1 MTHKRFFTKFSL
13 TKIHVKNDHYH
24 WRHQMK
30 RRSSNKEEKYYSKTL
45 FAQKLKLAYEIA
57 SPRIQQY
64 LEEEIKFVL
73 TYINPSDTVLELGC
87 GYGRVLKYL
96 AEKARKVVG
105 IDISQVNLDYAK
117 AYLSDYKNIELHFMT
132 ARKLRF
138 SPQSFDLVLGIQNPI
153 SSFKINPS
161 LLVQES
167 LTVTKNNGK
176 ILLSSYSEKIWNER
190 LDWFIEQSKKGLIGE
205 INFEKTKNGVIIC
218 KDGFTAT
225 TFTKED
231 FSHLISRFNLDA
243 EIIEVDNSSI
253 FCIINVVHNNK
264 H

>member
-1 MTHKRFFTKFSL
+1 MRKY
-13 TKIHVKNDHYH
+13 N
-24 WRHQMK
+24 
-30 RRSSNKEEKYYSKTL
+30 SNKKEDYYSKTL

-73 TYINPSDTVLELGC
+73 NFIKPSDTVLELGC

-117 AYLSDYKNIELHFMT
+117 EYLSAYKNIETHYMT

-138 SPQSFDLVLGIQNPI
+138 PPQSFDLVLGIQNPI
-153 SSFKINPS
+153 SSFKIDPQI
-161 LLVQES
+161 LIHES
-167 LTVTKNNGK
+167 LRVTKDKGK
-176 ILLSSYSEKIWNER
+176 VLLSSYSEKIWNER
-190 LDWFIEQSKKGLIGE
+190 LDWFVEQSKKGLIGE
-205 INFEKTKNGVIIC
+205 IDLEKTKNGVIFC

-231 FSHLISRFNLDA
+231 FSFLISELNLVA
-243 EIIEVDNSSI
+243 EIVEVDSSSI
-253 FCIINVVHNNK
+253 FCVINVKHRNK
-264 H
+264 L